1 MAGLD
6 DGFLGP
12 AALNR
17 AFVVES
23 DSRDKATA
31 QRTPVVASEAGL
43 WRCHTIFECTAVCP
57 KGIPITKAI
66 QGLKRKVIA
75 TKLKRLVGLGP

>member
-23 DSRDKATA
+23 DSRDKATSI
-31 QRTPVVASEAGL
+31 RMPIVASEAGL

-66 QGLKRKVIA
+66 EGLKRKVIA
-75 TKLKRLVGLGP
+75 AKLKRLVGLGS